1 MTANDERQQ
10 LKAMLQGAG
19 LKVSLVR
26 LKILEVLQ
34 RNDKGLRSR
43 ELHGFLLLADEQ
55 ISVLSVRQV
64 LSRLCACGLVERDEQ
79 GLYRLLL
86 VRPQTGSVAL
96 AG

>member
-1 MTANDERQQ
+1 MATNDKRQE

-34 RNDKGLRSR
+34 QNAQGMRSR
-43 ELHGFLLLADEQ
+43 ELHDCLRLADEQ

-64 LSRLCACGLVERDEQ
+64 LSRLCACDLVARDVE
-79 GLYRLLL
+79 GFYRLP
-86 VRPQTGSVAL
+86 RTHPRAARVAL

>member
-64 LSRLCACGLVERDEQ
+64 LSRLCACGLVARDEQ
-79 GLYRLLL
+79 GLYRLLPA
-86 VRPQTGSVAL
+86 RAQTGSVAL

>member
-1 MTANDERQQ
+1 MAIDNERQQ

-34 RNDKGLRSR
+34 RSDKGLRSR

-55 ISVLSVRQV
+55 ISVLSVPQV
-64 LSRLCACGLVERDEQ
+64 LSRLCACGLVERSEE
-79 GLYRLLL
+79 GLYRLSLAQP
-86 VRPQTGSVAL
+86 RRASVAL

>member
-1 MTANDERQQ
+1 
-10 LKAMLQGAG
+10 MLQGAG

-26 LKILEVLQ
+26 LKILEVLH

-64 LSRLCACGLVERDEQ
+64 LSRLCACGLVERSDE
-79 GLYRLLL
+79 GLYRL
-86 VRPQTGSVAL
+86 VRDRLQTASVAL

>member
-1 MTANDERQQ
+1 MNASNERQQ

-34 RNDKGLRSR
+34 RNPDGLRSR
-43 ELHGFLLLADEQ
+43 ELHGYLLLADEQ

-64 LSRLCACGLVERDEQ
+64 LSRLCACGLVARDDE
-79 GLYRLLL
+79 GLYRLQLA
-86 VRPQTGSVAL
+86 RPQGRPVAL

>member
-1 MTANDERQQ
+1 MAIDNERQQ

-64 LSRLCACGLVERDEQ
+64 LSRLCACGLVERSEE
-79 GLYRLLL
+79 GLYRLSLAQP
-86 VRPQTGSVAL
+86 RRASVAL

>member
-1 MTANDERQQ
+1 MAIDNERQQ

-64 LSRLCACGLVERDEQ
+64 LSRLCACGLVERSEE
-79 GLYRLLL
+79 GLYRLALAQP
-86 VRPQTGSVAL
+86 RSASVAL

>member
-1 MTANDERQQ
+1 MAIDNERQQ

-34 RNDKGLRSR
+34 RSDKGLRSR

>member
-10 LKAMLQGAG
+10 LKSMLQGAG

-34 RNDKGLRSR
+34 RNGKGLRSR
-43 ELHGFLLLADEQ
+43 ELHGFLQLADEQ

-79 GLYRLLL
+79 GLYRLLPA
-86 VRPQTGSVAL
+86 RPQTGSVAL